1 MTDRAANTASMRV
14 PLQESHGQ
22 NINNHRRQN
31 LSNITNHNVANKFAP
46 DGNMTKPMFVAPF
59 SRRGPSMNAT
69 IAEDRDMARPRIAL
83 QQKPLNSN
91 TANIRALQPLSN
103 SAYKPKPTAPAP
115 SLAPLASKHSTLSYP
130 TREAKFTQAPH
141 HPNTHYGVRSAA
153 PSYPARGDTIVQSQP
168 SYSQHN
174 VRHSVPSHTVKTS
187 TTFEPQA
194 PEASV
199 KDDAAAQ
206 DPLQIQASA
215 PEYGSKEWID
225 GLVRILPRCK
235 FYFDC
240 VDQAMASRLTKALH
254 HYHAHVT
261 MFFSLDVTHI
271 VTTNYIPRS
280 KTPSHHTPLQRPTTP
295 MPSPSFVPGKLPMK
309 PLALPPNSNTESNIL
324 VKALS
329 HGIKIWSLERMVNL
343 INPLV
348 GGRIAKTGQQLENRN
363 LQDFLQHE
371 KVYGLTTTQ
380 NDDSPRAEY
389 HVLKDHYLLV
399 EDVSGHYRTI
409 IAQEFPKEVPK
420 YGGTPWPRLYV
431 QSHSNRSPFVFAH
444 DRSKSTKKPDETVND
459 KDETLK
465 DAEVAQKGQ
474 EAPAGSNTAAGD
486 TRMMPSVPAS
496 GIINSVT
503 SNAISTTSAMGKP
516 VAVQG
521 LQNTLDQLGKRV
533 LNATKGEAGIPPVVK
548 TSEFVHPGS
557 IFRANRT
564 TTDTD
569 LNRLKRQ
576 PLGAVDLNTVAP
588 EESKQPP
595 AEPVQDRLSATAL
608 DAHQPKERQA
618 EENATQ
624 TAAPKDYRNK
634 GYCEN
639 CRQLYDDFNA
649 HTATPEHRRYAHDS
663 SKFAQLDKLLM
674 ALQRKPKAVSAHTV
688 AEAKGQEQAP
698 GENGSPP
705 LVVGVGAQH
714 AEPTLDT
721 VQPTSTSTA
730 AHSETQNRSE
740 RCSKSRLP
748 AVVRDTPPQNI
759 EVARTVVR
767 KRVVEPVAKRAEIQR
782 ATKDDL
788 EVVHETVEEQNNEDQ
803 AEDADDFDDQ
813 LSSEMSRL
821 DVTEADD
828 QDAADAADAEND
840 DRLVQIP
847 SILSTAD
854 DAPRSA
860 RMSGDSSVPNKHHR
874 LRVKP
879 AFYDR
884 LRLPY
889 SDMGTASESQC
900 LSVADTDATQPDER
914 FLECSGM
921 NSMHTS
927 QITDPVPQIELAISL
942 TDGPEASEDPAADD
956 FKLDETNES
965 DKEGSDDAVAL
976 LKSPS
981 AGRGAFA
988 KAQGAMLRQA
998 MGLALG
1004 QAAGGQDLM
1013 APPERGVTSG
1023 LFRGALKR
1031 KLENVLAEER
1041 GCEWSSQV
1049 AATAN
1054 SQTPGTPRPQQP
1066 STRPIVYDDSLRSRL
1081 LQQSTTPQ
1089 RPVSWP
1095 NQRPFS
1101 TLPLPPAPPSFA
1113 SPKQLSHHRRSQQPS
1128 PGYHHHHQR
1137 HVGTDDTSDTIPIP
1151 SFAGSEA
1158 DGSALERY
1166 DSDVRSMGSSTGG
1179 YPTTPLAQ
1187 HRAAYSHHQQHQQ
1200 YSSHRSH
1207 SNQHGIPQVLRS
1219 NPQYHSSPPVP
1230 RHTLPVHAQPS
1241 RRGVEITVNDRNSTQ
1256 SPRSAVQ
1263 TSPTSPLSYHDYD
1276 MPMQHLYHPATA
1288 MATATATATAKAT
1301 ASTPTAAHHPRSQSP
1316 ADSTYSGSGY
1326 SSPSRSPSQRSQ
1338 FYRMQK
1344 IPTMSH
1350 AEQERER
1357 CYHHYRGNRLPESAG
1372 QKKVKSSSGLE
1383 DEFEEYGE
1391 GCMVYIE

>member
-1 MTDRAANTASMRV
+1 MTDRANAASMRM

-22 NINNHRRQN
+22 NINTHRRQS
-31 LSNITNHNVANKFAP
+31 LSNITNQNAANKFAS
-46 DGNMTKPMFVAPF
+46 DGNVIKPMFVAPF
-59 SRRGPSMNAT
+59 ARRGPSMNAT
-69 IAEDRDMARPRIAL
+69 VAEERDMVRPRIAL
-83 QQKPLNSN
+83 QQKPLNSS
-91 TANIRALQPLSN
+91 TANIRALQPLSITT
-103 SAYKPKPTAPAP
+103 YKPKPTVLAP
-115 SLAPLASKHSTLSYP
+115 SLAPSASKHSTLSYP
-130 TREAKFTQAPH
+130 TREAKYTQASPH
-141 HPNTHYGVRSAA
+141 HNAHYGARSAA
-153 PSYPARGDTIVQSQP
+153 PSYPARGDTVVQSQS

-174 VRHSVPSHTVKTS
+174 VKHSVPSHTLKTS
-187 TTFEPQA
+187 TTVDAQA
-194 PEASV
+194 PEAPV

-225 GLVRILPRCK
+225 NLVRILPRCK

-240 VDQAMASRLTKALH
+240 VDQSMAARLTKALH

-280 KTPSHHTPLQRPTTP
+280 KTPSQQTPLQRPTTP
-295 MPSPSFVPGKLPMK
+295 IPSPFVPGKLPIN
-309 PLALPPNSNTESNIL
+309 PLALPPNSNPESNIL

-444 DRSKSTKKPDETVND
+444 DRSKSTKKPDEIVND
-459 KDETLK
+459 KDETIK
-465 DAEVAQKGQ
+465 DAEEVQKGQ
-474 EAPAGSNTAAGD
+474 EIPAESNTAACD

-503 SNAISTTSAMGKP
+503 SNAISTTSAMSKP

-533 LNATKGEAGIPPVVK
+533 LNATKGEAGVPSAVK

-557 IFRANRT
+557 IVRASRT

-569 LNRLKRQ
+569 SNLLKRQ
-576 PLGAVDLNTVAP
+576 PLGAIDLNTVAP

-595 AEPVQDRLSATAL
+595 AEPMQDKQSATAL
-608 DAHQPKERQA
+608 DAQQPKERQA
-618 EENATQ
+618 EESATQ
-624 TAAPKDYRNK
+624 AAAPKDYRNK

-674 ALQRKPKAVSAHTV
+674 ALQRKPKAASAHTV
-688 AEAKGQEQAP
+688 AEAKGTGQTP

-705 LVVGVGAQH
+705 LAGVGGQH

-721 VQPTSTSTA
+721 VQTTSTSTA
-730 AHSETQNRSE
+730 AHSEIQNRRE
-740 RCSKSRLP
+740 RYSKSVLP
-748 AVVRDTPPQNI
+748 AGVRDTPPQNAEAI
-759 EVARTVVR
+759 RTVVR
-767 KRVVEPVAKRAEIQR
+767 KRTVEPVAKIAEIQC
-782 ATKDDL
+782 ATQGDL
-788 EVVHETVEEQNNEDQ
+788 KVVQETVGDQ
-803 AEDADDFDDQ
+803 AGDADDFDDQ

-821 DVTEADD
+821 DVTEADE

-840 DRLVQIP
+840 DRLVQMP
-847 SILSTAD
+847 SVPSTAD

-860 RMSGDSSVPNKHHR
+860 RMSGDTSVLNRHHR
-874 LRVKP
+874 LRKKP
-879 AFYDR
+879 VFHDR

-889 SDMGTASESQC
+889 SDMGTASESQG
-900 LSVADTDATQPDER
+900 LSLADTDATQPDER

-921 NSMHTS
+921 ISMHTS

-942 TDGPEASEDPAADD
+942 TDGPEASEDPPADD

-965 DKEGSDDAVAL
+965 DKEGADDAVAL

-998 MGLALG
+998 MGLPLG
-1004 QAAGGQDLM
+1004 QAAGGQDPM
-1013 APPERGVTSG
+1013 TPPDRGMTSG
-1023 LFRGALKR
+1023 LFKGALKR

-1049 AATAN
+1049 AAPAN
-1054 SQTPGTPRPQQP
+1054 SQAPGTPRPQQP
-1066 STRPIVYDDSLRSRL
+1066 SMRPIVYDDSLRSRL

-1113 SPKQLSHHRRSQQPS
+1113 SPKQLSHQRRSQQSS
-1128 PGYHHHHQR
+1128 PGYHHQR
-1137 HVGTDDTSDTIPIP
+1137 HVRTDDTSDTIPIP

-1158 DGSALERY
+1158 DNLPLERY
-1166 DSDVRSMGSSTGG
+1166 ETEVQSMDSSSGG
-1179 YPTTPLAQ
+1179 YPTTPLVQ
-1187 HRAAYSHHQQHQQ
+1187 HRAVYSHHQQQQHQHQPPQ
-1200 YSSHRSH
+1200 YSSHRSY
-1207 SNQHGIPQVLRS
+1207 SNQHSIPQVLRS

-1230 RHTLPVHAQPS
+1230 RPLPVHAQPS
-1241 RRGVEITVNDRNSTQ
+1241 RRGVEITVNARKSTQ
-1256 SPRSAVQ
+1256 SPRSAVP
-1263 TSPTSPLSYHDYD
+1263 TSPTSPLTYHDYE
-1276 MPMQHLYHPATA
+1276 MQMQHSYHSATA
-1288 MATATATATAKAT
+1288 AATATAKAT
-1301 ASTPTAAHHPRSQSP
+1301 ATTPTAAAAHHRPRSPSP
-1316 ADSTYSGSGY
+1316 TDSTYSGSGY
-1326 SSPSRSPSQRSQ
+1326 SSPSRSPSQRSKI
-1338 FYRMQK
+1338 YRMQK